1 MTFQLIFWLFI
12 GFGNLQKQISKQSP
26 TWLGYWCT
34 FAVVII
40 LLIDK
45 CFGG

>member
-1 MTFQLIFWLFI
+1 MALHLIIWLFI
-12 GFGNLQKQISKQSP
+12 GIDNLQKQISKESP

-34 FAVVII
+34 FAMTIL

>member
-1 MTFQLIFWLFI
+1 MAFQLAFWLFI
-12 GFGNLQKQISKQSP
+12 GIGNLQKQIAKQSP
-26 TWLGYWCT
+26 TWLGYWCA
-34 FAVVII
+34 FAMTIL